1 MFNNHATND
10 ELIRL
15 LQKFAVKDSKSPEIR
30 QAQRQFYN
38 YLNRELDQ
46 HARRVV
52 NYNDSIAKIAVQEAW
67 IKIFITAEKYDP
79 SKSAVKTWAKMIT
92 QRCAIDELRKSY
104 QEPETVPIDEKT
116 EEITNLVCPLFTSD
130 ALVYSKQLKDAIKT
144 CIEAL
149 PNKGGPNFRQAMELC
164 LDDDLTYE
172 DMTTILAAQSPEH
185 ANINHEQVRKWVKR
199 AKEKMQLCLTEKLNL
214 GSDISKDWN
223 TK

>member
-46 HARRVV
+46 HARRIV

-67 IKIFITAEKYDP
+67 IKIFTTAEKYDP
-79 SKSAVKTWAKMIT
+79 TKSAVKTWAKLIT
-92 QRCAIDELRKSY
+92 QGCAIDELRKTY
-104 QEPETVPIDEKT
+104 REPETVPIDEKT
-116 EEITNLVCPLFTSD
+116 EEIANLVCPVFTSD
-130 ALVYSKQLKDAIKT
+130 ALVYSKQLNAAIKT

-149 PNKGGPNFRQAMELC
+149 PNKDGPNFRQAMELC

-214 GSDISKDWN
+214 GNDISKDWN
-223 TK
+223 HK